1 TGAKFEPRR
10 RALIRAA
17 GGAIMA
23 APCIVTTFG
32 IVNRNRIYL
41 KEVDLPVRNLDKDLQ
56 GLRIVQI
63 SDIHLSPFLSEQ
75 EFARAVDMANE
86 AKPHLTLVTGDLIS
100 RPGDPL
106 DACMRQLGRLRA
118 DAGVLGCLGN
128 HETYCNNEGL
138 VTAWGERIGID
149 FLRGSSRALKF
160 GQ

>member
-1 TGAKFEPRR
+1 LRNPKWSTRARKKILLGANLVLACICGAGYLLGFQRVSRRVPLWFSTWEEALALFLWMALIGLFFGALIWRTGAKFEPRR

-86 AKPHLTLVTGDLIS
+86 AKP
-100 RPGDPL
+100 
-106 DACMRQLGRLRA
+106 
-118 DAGVLGCLGN
+118 
-128 HETYCNNEGL
+128 
-138 VTAWGERIGID
+138 
-149 FLRGSSRALKF
+149 
-160 GQ
+160 